1 MSGENNTLII
11 FGEVLTVEPPIGWNI
26 EYEASEEQL
35 LGKRGIVCVINVPSL
50 EQDDLLK
57 KIHSSE
63 FGWSWRL
70 YSTQDSALSAH
81 LTDGLYEANNVKG
94 VPEKLCYLSE
104 QPNDKLLAYLWL
116 DESRTLKPVRDSAS
130 SAIYRYPLIDAYY
143 QLERTPFRYIFKQL
157 EQELLEKGEC
167 IDRVRYC
174 QKCHSGH
181 LNYVDACPSCSSVD
195 TVSNDALHCFTC
207 GHVDD
212 AKKFSK
218 HNALQ
223 CPNCNTLLKHIGVD
237 YDRPLELMQCNSCQS
252 EFAEA
257 RVIARC
263 LSCGHKNNVESLI
276 TQTFFNYTTGD
287 RAHLFLLNK
296 ATSKVSFRL
305 SGTVD
310 PIMFES
316 VVSWKNQ
323 LSIRHG
329 HTDLLIG
336 LKIINIEEFIHKLG
350 EVAYVEFLAQ
360 LSEQLESLFRT
371 TDLSCQFSEEVL
383 FVFLPICDANSI
395 EILRERLSEF
405 ASKIESNEIGLRV
418 RHWYLPDKELDDSNT
433 WFRAKA
439 SELDD

>member
-1 MSGENNTLII
+1 MSDENKTLVI
-11 FGEVLTVEPPIGWNI
+11 FGEALAVTPPMGWDV
-26 EYEASEEQL
+26 EYETNEDQL
-35 LGKRGIVCVINVPSL
+35 LSRRGIICLINVPSL
-50 EQDDLLK
+50 EQDSLLK
-57 KIHSSE
+57 KIHGSE

-70 YSTQDSALSAH
+70 YAVQASTLSPY
-81 LTDGLYEANNVKG
+81 LSDGVYESDQIRG
-94 VPEKLCYLSE
+94 VPEKLSYLSE
-104 QPNDKLLAYLWL
+104 QPSDTLLAYLWL
-116 DESRTLKPVRDSAS
+116 DERRALKPIRDAGTT
-130 SAIYRYPLIDAYY
+130 AIYRYPLIDAYY
-143 QLERTPFRYIFKQL
+143 QLERTPFRYILKQV

-207 GHVDD
+207 GNVDD
-212 AKKFSK
+212 AKNFAK

-223 CPNCNTLLKHIGVD
+223 CPNCSTLLKHIGVD
-237 YDRPLELMQCNSCQS
+237 YDRPLELMQCNSCQN

-276 TQTFFNYTTGD
+276 TQTYFNYLSGD
-287 RAHLFLLNK
+287 RAHLFLLNQ
-296 ATSKVSFRL
+296 ASSKVSFRL

-310 PIMFES
+310 PVLFES

-323 LSIRHG
+323 LSIRHS

-336 LKIINIEEFIHKLG
+336 LKIINIEEFIQKFG

-371 TDLSCQFSEEVL
+371 TDLSCQYSEEVL
-383 FVFLPICDANSI
+383 FVFLPICDTNSI

-405 ASKIESNEIGLRV
+405 ATKIESNEIGLRV
-418 RHWYLPDKELDDSNT
+418 RHWYLPDQEFDDQNT
-433 WFRAKA
+433 WFKAKA
-439 SELDD
+439 SELDA